1 MSDPRRIDSPPPP
14 RSIMLDNTLPTQGR
28 DERLGGMAER
38 GAELAAHGGGIGR
51 SAMGGRAAPGLGE
64 RGLGP
69 RRFDDHGDVPPV
81 RRGLVAPGAGD
92 RFEGGAT
99 PPDADDAIRGT
110 DDDALTC
117 RLSAIMQGYIPT
129 PNPDNPSTES
139 DKYTQLFTRT
149 GRLPALSAVKRPPL
163 INIGTHHRSWAVD
176 TLVERF
182 LESSWVGREN
192 GDAGRDGDG
201 ETADTQVDKG
211 ISERQSR
218 GRKQIVSLGAGSD
231 SRFWRL
237 MPSAFPECSAAT
249 RSVADE
255 ERSVDQAYKR
265 GGGSYGA
272 AGGRGVAPRD
282 PVSRKERQL
291 QTSRGANEVSKGEG
305 RVRMSLASDAAARK
319 DK

>member
-1 MSDPRRIDSPPPP
+1 MSNPRRIDSPPPP
-14 RSIMLDNTLPTQGR
+14 RFIMPDNTLPTQGR

-38 GAELAAHGGGIGR
+38 GAELSAHGVGTGR
-51 SAMGGRAAPGLGE
+51 SAMGGRAAPGVGE
-64 RGLGP
+64 RALGP
-69 RRFDDHGDVPPV
+69 RRFGEHGDVAPV
-81 RRGLVAPGAGD
+81 RRGLAVPGAGD

-176 TLVERF
+176 TLVKRF
-182 LESSWVGREN
+182 LESSWVGDEN
-192 GDAGRDGDG
+192 GDTGRDGDG
-201 ETADTQVDKG
+201 EREDTQVDKG
-211 ISERQSR
+211 MGQRQSR

-237 MPSAFPECSAAT
+237 MPSAFPECSAAA
-249 RSVADE
+249 RSVPDE
-255 ERSVDQAYKR
+255 ERPVDQACKR
-265 GGGSYGA
+265 DSGSYGA
-272 AGGRGVAPRD
+272 AGGRGVPPRD
-282 PVSRKERQL
+282 PVSGKKR
-291 QTSRGANEVSKGEG
+291 
-305 RVRMSLASDAAARK
+305 
-319 DK
+319 